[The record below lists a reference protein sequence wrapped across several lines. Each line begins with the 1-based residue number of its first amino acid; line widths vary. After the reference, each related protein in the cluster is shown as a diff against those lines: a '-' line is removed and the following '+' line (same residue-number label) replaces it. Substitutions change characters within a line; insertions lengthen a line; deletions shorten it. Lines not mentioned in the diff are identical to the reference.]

1 MIKEF
6 EINDILKAM
15 ETISKI
21 EKKGRK
27 IEEKKITNKKN
38 NVLSVNN
45 QVKSAKSDILVLN
58 EMIEYNNNTLNGK
71 I

>member
-21 EKKGRK
+21 EKKDRK
-27 IEEKKITNKKN
+27 IEKKKMTNKKN
-38 NVLSVNN
+38 DDLPVNN
-45 QVKSAKSDILVLN
+45 QVKSTKSDILVLN
-58 EMIEYNNNTLNGK
+58 EMID
-71 I
+71 

>member
-21 EKKGRK
+21 DKKDRK
-27 IEEKKITNKKN
+27 IEKKKITNEKKH
-38 NVLSVNN
+38 VFPVNN
-45 QVKSAKSDILVLN
+45 QAKSTKSDILVLN
-58 EMIEYNNNTLNGK
+58 EMIE
-71 I
+71 

>member
-21 EKKGRK
+21 EKKDRK
-27 IEEKKITNKKN
+27 IDKKKISNKKN
-38 NVLSVNN
+38 DDLPVNN
-45 QVKSAKSDILVLN
+45 QVKSTKSDVLVLN
-58 EMIEYNNNTLNGK
+58 EMIE
-71 I
+71 

>member
-21 EKKGRK
+21 EKKDRK
-27 IEEKKITNKKN
+27 IEKKKITRKKN
-38 NVLSVNN
+38 DDLPVNN

-58 EMIEYNNNTLNGK
+58 EMIE
-71 I
+71 

>member
-15 ETISKI
+15 ENISKI
-21 EKKGRK
+21 EKKDRK
-27 IEEKKITNKKN
+27 IVKKKITNKKN
-38 NVLSVNN
+38 DVFSVNN

-58 EMIEYNNNTLNGK
+58 EMIE
-71 I
+71 

>member
-21 EKKGRK
+21 QKKDRK
-27 IEEKKITNKKN
+27 IEKKKIVNEEN
-38 NVLSVNN
+38 DVLPVNN
-45 QVKSAKSDILVLN
+45 QVKSTKSDILVLK
-58 EMIEYNNNTLNGK
+58 EMIE
-71 I
+71 